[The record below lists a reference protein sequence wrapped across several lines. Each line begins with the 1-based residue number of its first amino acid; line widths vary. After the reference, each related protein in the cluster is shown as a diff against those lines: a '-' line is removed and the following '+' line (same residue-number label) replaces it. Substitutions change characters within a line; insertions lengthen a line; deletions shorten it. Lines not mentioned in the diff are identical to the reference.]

1 MTVSDPI
8 KRFYALDALRG
19 FAALGAVLF
28 HYRNF
33 NGGRPLEQGFLFIH
47 VYGWMMVDLFF
58 CLSGFIFFWKYGQAL
73 YDKSIGFKKFAY
85 LRFTRL
91 YPLHFLTLVLVGV
104 GQLLVYLSDGK
115 YFIVE
120 FMDLK
125 HLLLNIFFISSWGFQ
140 NGGSFNGPIWSVS
153 VEILL
158 YGIFFICFSRL
169 SSRNILWPPLLIFLG
184 LYIHSSQFEIP
195 LLNSN
200 IGRGFISF
208 FAGGLSYQIYRKAQS
223 VPKKFHAAVI
233 GLTGAVL
240 VIFWAMIFILLYDPR
255 LGERILY
262 LWFYEIAIIGFPSI
276 ILFGAFLDTERVGVW
291 IFKKL
296 AFLGDIS
303 YSVYLIHFPIQIAFY
318 LAAQQFPI
326 DFHRIEIFLLF
337 FAVTI
342 GLATVTY
349 KYYEIPCRR
358 YLRSRFPVQ

>member
-1 MTVSDPI
+1 M
-8 KRFYALDALRG
+8 
-19 FAALGAVLF
+19 
-28 HYRNF
+28 
-33 NGGRPLEQGFLFIH
+33 EQWFLFIH
-47 VYGWMMVDLFF
+47 IYGWVMVDLFF
-58 CLSGFIFFWKYGQAL
+58 CLSGFIFFWKYGQAI
-73 YDKSIGFKKFAY
+73 YEKSVSLKKFAY

-140 NGGSFNGPIWSVS
+140 SGGSFNGPIWSVS
-153 VEILL
+153 IEILL
-158 YGIFFICFSRL
+158 YGVFYLCFSRL
-169 SSRNILWPPLLIFLG
+169 SSKNFLWPLLMIFLG
-184 LYIHSSQFEIP
+184 LYIHSSQFQAP

-208 FAGGLSYQIYRKAQS
+208 FTGGLSYQIYRKAQS
-223 VPKKFHAAVI
+223 VHPKIYVAIV

-240 VIFWAMIFILLYDPR
+240 LIFWTMILILLYNSEYKE
-255 LGERILY
+255 LILY
-262 LWFYEIAIIGFPSI
+262 MWFYEIALIGFSSM
-276 ILFGAFLDTERVGVW
+276 ILFCAFLDTEQVGAYG
-291 IFKKL
+291 FKKL

-318 LAAQQFPI
+318 LAAKQLPI

-342 GLATVTY
+342 GLAAVTY
-349 KYYEIPCRR
+349 KYYEIPCQR